1 MSFIFF
7 LHFFILY
14 ANIIKNTKGV
24 IPMSD
29 DKKIEIV
36 SGDDSDLDIS
46 PVHDR
51 IGPIK
56 PQNTDDKKPKNIV
69 IPKEKKEEDKK

>member
-1 MSFIFF
+1 MSEE
-7 LHFFILY
+7 
-14 ANIIKNTKGV
+14 
-24 IPMSD
+24 
-29 DKKIEIV
+29 KKIEIV
-36 SGDDSDLDIS
+36 SGDDSDLEIS

-69 IPKEKKEEDKK
+69 IPKEKKDDESEDDDE